1 MKWRNLSNKLFDHKF
16 ICYEEKIFSF
26 FLGSMKINPTII
38 LEEIIEQMKIEDK
51 QKNDIQQL
59 QFNH

>member
-1 MKWRNLSNKLFDHKF
+1 MKKLIKQVVRSQISLLRRKDFL
-16 ICYEEKIFSF
+16 F
-26 FLGSMKINPTII
+26 FLESMKINPTII
-38 LEEIIEQMKIEDK
+38 PEEIIEQMKIEDK